1 MSKDLYARLGVAKS
15 ASEADIRKA
24 YRKLAKKLHP
34 DLNPGD
40 KKAEQE
46 FKDISAAY
54 AILGDKD
61 KRARYDRG
69 EIDETGA
76 EKAEQRFYRQYAD
89 TDAGHQY
96 HSSAGYQDF
105 ADLGDVFADL
115 FRRGGG
121 QTGGPG
127 AGPGAGMGGGRF
139 PMPGQDLRY
148 NLKIG
153 FMEAVNGGT
162 RRITLPGGGDLDV
175 SIPRGVADGQTIRLK
190 GKGGPGVNGGPAG
203 DALIQL
209 QVSPHPHFTREGDD
223 ILLELPITLD
233 EAVLGAKVEVPTVT
247 GSVNMTIPAG
257 ANSGQTL
264 RLKGKGVESRGRPA
278 GDQLVK
284 LKIVMPRQVDDELRQ
299 FMTRWKDAHG
309 YHPRAGLKV
318 SS

>member
-1 MSKDLYARLGVAKS
+1 MSKDLYARLGVSKT
-15 ASEADIRKA
+15 ASEGDIRKA

-61 KRARYDRG
+61 KRTRYDRG

-115 FRRGGG
+115 FRRTG
-121 QTGGPG
+121 Q
-127 AGPGAGMGGGRF
+127 AGPGAGAGGARF
-139 PMPGQDLRY
+139 AMPGQDLHY

-153 FMEAVNGGT
+153 FMEAVNGAT
-162 RRITLPGGGDLDV
+162 RRITLPAGGDLDV

-209 QVSPHPHFTREGDD
+209 QVTPHPHFSREGDD

-257 ANSGQTL
+257 ASSGQTL
-264 RLKGKGVESRGRPA
+264 RLKGKGVAPRGKPA

-284 LKIVMPRQVDDELRQ
+284 LKIVMPRQIDDELKA
-299 FMTRWKDAHG
+299 FMTGWKEAHG
-309 YHPRAGLKV
+309 YHPRANLKV